1 MTPRSGPGQG
11 DGAARGREGR
21 RAAAVWG
28 VAVAAYVVAVL
39 HRTSLGVA
47 GVEAVDRFDLTATV
61 LSTFVVVQ
69 LAVYAGLQVPMG
81 LLLDRVGSRALVASG
96 AVLMAAG
103 QLLLAV
109 ATDVGPAYLARV
121 LIGSGDAATFIS
133 VLRLVAVWFPARQVP
148 LYTQL
153 TGLLG
158 QLGQV
163 AAAVPLAGVLHL
175 VGWTPAFVGLAAV
188 GVLASVA
195 VAAVVRD
202 RPAGVPAPPPQRGVV
217 APLREVLRAP
227 GTWLGFWT
235 HSVTQFS
242 TTVFVLLWGFPFLTV
257 AQGLTSAEAGTLM
270 TLNVVA
276 AMLAGPVI
284 GVLTGRHPLRR
295 SWMVLAIASGVAM
308 AWAAVLVNPG
318 PSPLW
323 LLVVFVVVLGVG
335 GPGSAI
341 GFDYARTSNAAHRLG
356 TATGV
361 VNVGGFST
369 AVVSVLGVG
378 VVLDLAE
385 RAGAGPL
392 SLDAFRPAFAALALP
407 WLVGV
412 VGVLV
417 TRRGARR
424 VMAERG
430 VVVPPVREVLA
441 RRRGARAVVP
451 RRRSHG

>member
-1 MTPRSGPGQG
+1 M
-11 DGAARGREGR
+11 AV
-21 RAAAVWG
+21 RAPVVWG
-28 VAVAAYVVAVL
+28 VSLVAYVVAVL

-47 GVEAVDRFDLTATV
+47 GVDAVERFDVTATV

-69 LAVYAGLQVPMG
+69 LAVYAALQVPMG
-81 LLLDRVGSRALVASG
+81 LLLDRLGSRRLVAGG
-96 AVLMAAG
+96 ALLMASG
-103 QLLLAV
+103 QLLLAF
-109 ATDVGPAYLARV
+109 ATDLGPAYVARV
-121 LIGSGDAATFIS
+121 LIGAGDAATFIS
-133 VLRLVAVWFPARQVP
+133 VLRLVAVWFPARRVP

-153 TGLLG
+153 TGLVG

-163 AAAVPLAGVLHL
+163 AAAIPLAGVLHL
-175 VGWTPAFVGLAAV
+175 AGWTAAFVGMGAVGVLAAV
-188 GVLASVA
+188 GVA
-195 VAAVVRD
+195 VAVRD
-202 RPAGVPAPPPQRGVV
+202 RPPGAEAPPVPRGLA
-217 APLREVLRAP
+217 APLREVLRTP
-227 GTWLGFWT
+227 GTWLGFWS
-235 HSVTQFS
+235 HAVTQFS

-257 AQGLTSAEAGTLM
+257 AQGRTPAEAGTLL

-295 SWMVLAIASGVAM
+295 SWMVLAIAVAVAM
-308 AWAAVLVNPG
+308 AWAAVLVHPG

-323 LLVVFVVVLGVG
+323 LLALFVVVLGVG

-341 GFDYARTSNAAHRLG
+341 GFDYARTSNASHRLG

-369 AVVSVLGVG
+369 AVVSILGVG

-385 RAGAGPL
+385 SAGAAAL
-392 SLDAFRPAFAALALP
+392 SLDAFRPAFGALALP

-417 TRRGARR
+417 SRRLTRRA
-424 VMAERG
+424 MAAQG
-430 VVVPPVREVLA
+430 VVVPPLREALA
-441 RRRGARAVVP
+441 RRRGTAGRSGL
-451 RRRSHG
+451 RRSSG